1 MNKDIKEYV
10 DSFVKN
16 YKIDDK
22 KQQYINEGIETLKK
36 IAKNSSF
43 ITMDYA
49 KATPVLLSEI
59 KKYTYF
65 ELIALMQKDG
75 LRKAITLDYSEDE
88 VYVNF
93 SHRPYFKEAIS
104 GKDFIS
110 EPYISVDTNSYC
122 IAMSVPVKSETNQI
136 LVILMADLKL

>member
-1 MNKDIKEYV
+1 
-10 DSFVKN
+10 
-16 YKIDDK
+16 
-22 KQQYINEGIETLKK
+22 
-36 IAKNSSF
+36 
-43 ITMDYA
+43 MDYA

-59 KKYTYF
+59 KKYPYF

-122 IAMSVPVKSETNQI
+122 IAMSVPIKSETNQI
-136 LVILMADLKL
+136 LGILMADLKL